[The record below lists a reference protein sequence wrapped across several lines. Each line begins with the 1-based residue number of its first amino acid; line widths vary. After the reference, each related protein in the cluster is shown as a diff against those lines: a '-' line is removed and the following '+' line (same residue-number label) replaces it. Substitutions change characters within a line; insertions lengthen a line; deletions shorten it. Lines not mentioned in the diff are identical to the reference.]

1 MRPPPSPDLSP
12 RWSPAAR
19 LSLQGSARPHAGGT
33 SRTMFAIQSAMF
45 PSAPPATLPHLRLA
59 QTPVLETSRTTC
71 AVLSVTSQNALPV
84 HRHHHLLA
92 LPPARGISGTTSAAL
107 SATFPSVPHATHLL
121 HLQRQL
127 LHHQRALQ
135 PASETSRTTC
145 AAHSATFLNA
155 LPACHL
161 HHLHSSHPPARP
173 PA

>member
-19 LSLQGSARPHAGGT
+19 LSLQGSARPRAGG
-33 SRTMFAIQSAMF
+33 
-45 PSAPPATLPHLRLA
+45 
-59 QTPVLETSRTTC
+59 TSRTTC
-71 AVLSVTSQNALPV
+71 AVLNVTSQNTLPV

-107 SATFPSVPHATHLL
+107 SATFLSVPHATHPL